1 MTTNYQQKPVS
12 DIMTRNICQVG
23 SEQTVIDA
31 LAQMRGKSVS
41 SVLVVDNADIC
52 GIITER
58 DFVHAVHTSVD
69 LKTMK
74 CGGLMQSPVISVP
87 QDTSCLDAYHQMAS
101 RGIRHLAV
109 SDSAGKVVGLLSEGD
124 LMRDFGIEYYM
135 HFKNVGGVMNTDMCL
150 LPASSLVAD
159 AVELM
164 VERNQSCVLVID
176 ANRNPI
182 GILTERDVVWLC
194 GDHPNSER
202 LQLGT
207 VMRAPVVTVTDND
220 LLHEA
225 VKSMAVAR
233 IRRLAVVNESG
244 AVIGLLTHH
253 EIVRE
258 MERDYAAHLK
268 ALSDLQLRSKIQ
280 FKPLIDA
287 KLVLETLARVA
298 PDTTMLAADLN
309 YHISY
314 AAANAGRLLGLDT
327 IQCIGMDLRDALL
340 QAGWGQAHDDVREAV
355 LADGQTAFQAT
366 IKDAAFSLRVFLMR
380 DVQDNPCG
388 FLACI
393 QRSAAT
399 P

>member
-12 DIMTRNICQVG
+12 DIMTRNICQVT

-31 LAQMRGKSVS
+31 LAQMRSKSLS
-41 SVLVVDNADIC
+41 SVLVVDSGEIS

-58 DFVHAVHTSVD
+58 DFVHAVHTSVN

-74 CGGLMQSPVISVP
+74 CVGLMQSPVISVP
-87 QDTSCLDAYHQMAS
+87 QETSCLDAYHQMAG
-101 RGIRHLAV
+101 RGIRHLAI
-109 SDSAGKVVGLLSEGD
+109 SDNLGKVVGLLSEGD

-135 HFKNVGGVMNTDMCL
+135 RFKSVGSVMNKDMCL
-150 LPASSLVAD
+150 LTESAMVAD

-164 VERNQSCVLVID
+164 VERNQSCVLVVD
-176 ANRNPI
+176 TDRRPI
-182 GILTERDVVWLC
+182 GVLTERDVVWLC

-202 LQLGT
+202 LQLGS
-207 VMRAPVVTVTDND
+207 VMHSPVVTVTDRD

-225 VKSMAVAR
+225 VKSMASAR

-258 MERDYAAHLK
+258 MEHDYAAHLK
-268 ALSDLQLRSKIQ
+268 ALTNLQLRDKIQ
-280 FKPLIDA
+280 FKPLIDSN
-287 KLVLETLARVA
+287 LVLETLARVA
-298 PDTTMLAADLN
+298 PDTAMLAADLN

-314 AAANAGRLLGLDT
+314 FAASATHLLGLNA
-327 IQCIGMDLRDALL
+327 IESMGMDLRDALL
-340 QAGWGQAHDDVREAV
+340 QTGWTQAHDDVREAV
-355 LADGQTAFQAT
+355 LADGKTAFQAT
-366 IKDAAFSLRVFLMR
+366 IKDSVFSLRVFLMR
-380 DVQDNPCG
+380 DVQGNPCG

-393 QRSAAT
+393 QRNT
-399 P
+399 NQ